1 MDLSLLLWAMIPW
14 QFNFQ
19 SPCGTVL
26 VFLVYT
32 LLLWFLLVLASA
44 VGMGRSDFSRQGS
57 LVILGG
63 REILWLKGMKRF
75 LVSCIY
81 CVKFSL
87 HNICWLTGLEEVG
100 RRVLVS
106 GMQNKEAYIY
116 ADISTN
122 PAAWCFLVWRS
133 FIQAFRRKRALA
145 G

>member
-1 MDLSLLLWAMIPW
+1 MIPW

-26 VFLVYT
+26 VCLVYT
-32 LLLWFLLVLASA
+32 LLLWFLLVLASSA
-44 VGMGRSDFSRQGS
+44 GMGRRDFSRQGS

-87 HNICWLTGLEEVG
+87 HNICWLTGLGEVG
-100 RRVLVS
+100 WRVLVS
-106 GMQNKEAYIY
+106 GMQEQRGRQLSLGSVLL
-116 ADISTN
+116 ADLSTN

-133 FIQAFRRKRALA
+133 FTQAFRRKRALA

>member
-1 MDLSLLLWAMIPW
+1 MIPW

-26 VFLVYT
+26 VCLVYT
-32 LLLWFLLVLASA
+32 LLLWFLLVLASSA
-44 VGMGRSDFSRQGS
+44 GMGRRDFSRQGS

-87 HNICWLTGLEEVG
+87 HNICWLTGLGEVG

-106 GMQNKEAYIY
+106 GMQEQRGRQLSLGSVLL
-116 ADISTN
+116 ADLSTN

-133 FIQAFRRKRALA
+133 FTQAFRRKRALA